1 MHKPDRISTTDERPS
16 HRLVGALRFRHLRLL
31 QTLKESGSLRSAAAS
46 MNLTQPALSRMLSEI
61 EAIFGASLFERTSR
75 GLLATPKGEAA
86 IRGAGQMLEEL
97 ARVQQEVAL
106 GVEAATVVKLGAPH
120 FVAHGYLPPVIA
132 SLCTQTPKVHVQLI
146 EGAVPHLFDA
156 LAAGEVDALISTYSA
171 RSSDDTTV
179 PLVYEQ
185 LFASEYVVIGPSAGP
200 LARIRSRADL
210 ASLVALPWIL
220 PSRTSMLR
228 KEVDLAFQHAG
239 LTPPMAAVE
248 SNHPVTN
255 VELVARG
262 LGLGLVPAHVV
273 KAYAPLRRVRR
284 LSVTPHIATGPVAL
298 IYRANDAGPR
308 VNMLRS
314 ALARQT
320 FGP

>member
-1 MHKPDRISTTDERPS
+1 MTTTNPATPST
-16 HRLVGALRFRHLRLL
+16 RLVSALRFRHLQLL
-31 QTLKESGSLRSAAAS
+31 QALKESGSLRAAAAS

-61 EAIFGASLFERTSR
+61 EAIFGTTLFERTSR
-75 GLLATPKGEAA
+75 GLIATAKGETA

-106 GVEAATVVKLGAPH
+106 GFEAATVVKLGAPH

-132 SLCTQTPKVHVQLI
+132 SLRASTPRAHVQLI
-146 EGAVPHLFDA
+146 EGAVSRLFDA
-156 LAAGEVDALISTYSA
+156 LSAGEVDALVSTYSA
-171 RSSDDTTV
+171 RSSDETTV

-185 LFASEYVVIGPSAGP
+185 LFASEYVVIGPAAGP
-200 LARIRSRADL
+200 LARIRSRVDL
-210 ASLVALPWIL
+210 ASLATQPWIL

-239 LTPPMAAVE
+239 LTPPVATVE

-284 LSVTPHIATGPVAL
+284 LRVTPHIATGPVAL
-298 IYRANDAGPR
+298 IYRAGDTGQR
-308 VNMLRS
+308 VSMLRA
-314 ALARQT
+314 ALARQP
-320 FGP
+320 FALS